1 MYMLQSCWK
10 AMPIGVSCL
19 LHAGLITGIVLGQ
32 HWLVTAAPP
41 VLPVQL
47 ITLETAEPA
56 PEPPAPQPR
65 QRPAPPRR
73 IERPRPQEPPAPAK
87 LEQPARVEPQPQPVA
102 PQPAPTPAPAP
113 APVDV
118 APGPVAV
125 ASLPAISEP
134 APAPPSSAPVAGGP
148 TVMLGAS
155 GPEPAATAKATDRS
169 ESVTRTAR
177 PQGGYQVRPAYPW
190 APRRLGI
197 QGTTLLRVHVLA
209 DGRIGD
215 VQVERSAGH
224 PDLDQAAQEAVRRWR
239 FEPARRGEEP
249 IAMWVLLPFEFR
261 LTH

>member
-1 MYMLQSCWK
+1 MLQSCWK

-47 ITLETAEPA
+47 VTLETAEPA

-113 APVDV
+113 LDV

-125 ASLPAISEP
+125 ANLPAISEP
-134 APAPPSSAPVAGGP
+134 APAPASPAPAAGSP
-148 TVMLGAS
+148 TVTLGTS
-155 GPEPAATAKATDRS
+155 GPEPVATAKATDRS

-177 PQGGYQVRPAYPW
+177 PQGGYQVRPAYPS

>member
-1 MYMLQSCWK
+1 
-10 AMPIGVSCL
+10 MPIGVSCL
-19 LHAGLITGIVLGQ
+19 LHAGLITGVVLGQ

-47 ITLETAEPA
+47 VTLETAEPA
-56 PEPPAPQPR
+56 PEPPAPEPR

-113 APVDV
+113 LDV

-125 ASLPAISEP
+125 ANLPAISEP
-134 APAPPSSAPVAGGP
+134 APAPASPAPAAGSP
-148 TVMLGAS
+148 TVTLGTS
-155 GPEPAATAKATDRS
+155 GPEPVATAKATDRS

-177 PQGGYQVRPAYPW
+177 PQGGYQVRPAYPS

-239 FEPARRGEEP
+239 FEPARRGEGP
-249 IAMWVLLPFEFR
+249 VAMWVLLPFEFR

>member
-1 MYMLQSCWK
+1 MLQSCWK

-19 LHAGLITGIVLGQ
+19 LHAGLITGVVLGQ

-47 ITLETAEPA
+47 VTLETAEPA

-102 PQPAPTPAPAP
+102 LQPTPAPAP

-134 APAPPSSAPVAGGP
+134 APAPPSSAPAAGGP
-148 TVMLGAS
+148 TVTLGTS
-155 GPEPAATAKATDRS
+155 GPEPVATAKATDRS
-169 ESVTRTAR
+169 ESITRTAR
-177 PQGGYQVRPAYPW
+177 PQGGYQVRPAYPS

-239 FEPARRGEEP
+239 FEPARRGEGP
-249 IAMWVLLPFEFR
+249 VAMWVLLPFEFR